1 MAMNRYV
8 GMRYVPI
15 IVGEHSTER
24 SYEALSIVTDA
35 NGASYTSKRDVP
47 IGIALSNTDY
57 WVCTGNYNA
66 QVDSYRAEV
75 TEAVEHIDATA
86 ESMSTEFDAKLDDM
100 DDRYTADKNAL
111 QSAWDDEVTSL
122 NNTWQ
127 GDVNDLNDLRN
138 QTVTDF
144 NTAISRIPIKYYNG
158 LSQITE
164 HDVVERVYKFET
176 VNATYTVVPIIPSG
190 YTGTLTM
197 RLTLTGIQRY
207 YQCNLKSVIQMLS
220 GSLGTDPNKIPDGI
234 PNNVV
239 WEDTSGGAYLT
250 LTWNHVDFGSSSSTL
265 QFNNLILDLYEIML

>member
-144 NTAISRIPIKYYNG
+144 NTAISRIPIKYYTG
-158 LSQITE
+158 TPTKAPKI
-164 HDVVERVYKFET
+164 
-176 VNATYTVVPIIPSG
+176 IIPSSARLMIPLRSAN
-190 YTGTLTM
+190 TPARATIIRGT
-197 RLTLTGIQRY
+197 
-207 YQCNLKSVIQMLS
+207 
-220 GSLGTDPNKIPDGI
+220 
-234 PNNVV
+234 
-239 WEDTSGGAYLT
+239 A
-250 LTWNHVDFGSSSSTL
+250 
-265 QFNNLILDLYEIML
+265 